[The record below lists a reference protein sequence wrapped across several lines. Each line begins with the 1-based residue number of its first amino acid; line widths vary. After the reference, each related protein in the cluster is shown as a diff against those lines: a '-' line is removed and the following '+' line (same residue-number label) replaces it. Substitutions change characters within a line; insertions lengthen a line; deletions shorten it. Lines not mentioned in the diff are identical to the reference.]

1 MPTLPYL
8 FFFLPLAQARIDA
21 VTLPLEEPEVVSDSR
36 AGLMMVF
43 AFATIAIALAAVTIL
58 KQRSNRPTND
68 SGRLFLELCR
78 ENHLSRR
85 QRKLLSQLSSVQ
97 QLTDPCQLLLNIEL
111 WQLDPQQ
118 AAQFNSH
125 KSQAELLRLRS
136 LLFTKGRHTPELEL
150 AG

>member
-8 FFFLPLAQARIDA
+8 YFLPLAQSRIDA
-21 VTLPLEEPEVVSDSR
+21 VTLELVEPEVVSDSR
-36 AGLMMVF
+36 AGMMMAC
-43 AFATIAIALAAVTIL
+43 AFATIAIALAAVTLL
-58 KQRSNRPTND
+58 KQRANRPTND

-78 ENHLSRR
+78 ANHLSRR
-85 QRKLLSQLSSVQ
+85 QRKLLSQLSTVQ

-111 WQLDPQQ
+111 WQLDSQQ
-118 AAQFNSH
+118 AMQFSSH
-125 KSQAELLRLRS
+125 KTQAELLRLRS